1 VKASRGQSGPGGG
14 CSRGHVRSGMLFSE
28 SRRRR
33 TRWIRTMS
41 ALVAMVLQLV
51 LVAASVAEFQ
61 DAKAI
66 AEAATDLRAPV
77 GEHVVTPAHHGPL
90 AHDETRCPAC
100 IARSLHAHLALLSPL
115 ALLQPEQRT
124 AMELDRDRVAEVSRP
139 SSHLSRAPP
148 VAG

>member
-1 VKASRGQSGPGGG
+1 
-14 CSRGHVRSGMLFSE
+14 MLPFA

-33 TRWIRTMS
+33 TRWIRPVT

-51 LVAASVAEFQ
+51 LVAASVAEFR
-61 DAKAI
+61 DARVI
-66 AEAATDLRAPV
+66 AAATAAADLKAPA
-77 GEHVVTPAHHGPL
+77 GEHVVAPAHHGPL

-100 IARSLHAHLALLSPL
+100 IARSLHAHLEFLSPL
-115 ALLQPEQRT
+115 AVFQPEQLAPT
-124 AMELDRDRVAEVSRP
+124 ELDRDRVAQPARP

>member
-1 VKASRGQSGPGGG
+1 
-14 CSRGHVRSGMLFSE
+14 MLSLA

-33 TRWIRTMS
+33 TRWIRPVT

-61 DAKAI
+61 DARAI
-66 AEAATDLRAPV
+66 AAATADLKAPA
-77 GEHVVTPAHHGPL
+77 GEHVVAPAHHGPL

-100 IARSLHAHLALLSPL
+100 IARSLHAHLELLSPL
-115 ALLQPEQRT
+115 AVLQPEQR
-124 AMELDRDRVAEVSRP
+124 APIELDRDRVAQPTRP